1 MYLNRRLHSQGVH
14 DLNETGADDTSPSAI
29 NPAGTTTGS
38 YFAGKKILGFVRS
51 RNGAVTTFLPPGA
64 TSVGPTAINAEG
76 EVTGN
81 YSDANSR
88 VHGFLMKPRDE

>member
-1 MYLNRRLHSQGVH
+1 LPDGAFSTF
-14 DLNETGADDTSPSAI
+14 DIPGADDTGPSAI
-29 NPAGTTTGS
+29 NPAGTITGGYS
-38 YFAGKKILGFVRS
+38 AGNKLFGFVRS
-51 RNGAVTTFLPPGA
+51 LNGAVTTFLPPGA

-81 YSDANSR
+81 YSDANSL